1 MERIFKMKKHIFYIT
16 YTPKVEYNGTI
27 PTDPKQFKDLVE
39 SIWDTDGKKIVE
51 KLLVRNIDTKV
62 DFRGIYYNKK
72 FKFIGI
78 VQLPTKNADIE
89 HYKDYMTLYTLSG
102 TGGGTSADLTPLNT
116 AIEAL
121 KKELAELKA
130 KGLQG
135 SITEEKVKELINN
148 STIET
153 TKIIE
158 SLKKDNFTEITK
170 LLQEILNNK
179 ETIKETIKNIAEI
192 QKLEREFN
200 QKLTETNNKVTTLES
215 KTTTL
220 ETKTQAL
227 ETKANGIL
235 SKEELL
241 KLLEDAKVKNSD
253 NLGGI
258 PSSGFIRNYMNN
270 SLTDQDL
277 NAIDYPGFFSQKDKT
292 KALAAKNYPK
302 DSLIGILFVGNST
315 NPQQV
320 YFANETNEIYV
331 RSKTAGNWTAW
342 TKTSLDFNSIKPE
355 IETLITEKTT
365 TLVQDKLNN
374 IMAKD
379 SEKLGGLDKTKF
391 IRDYM
396 TGQSSINN
404 KDIDTVI
411 DVGFYYISEGDVT
424 TPEKYPNFIMD
435 RSRLD
440 ETSLLL
446 VCYFG
451 KPTQI
456 LIANSG
462 RIFWRYM
469 SNSYGTDIWS
479 PWFWMNEPARFP
491 NYNFDS
497 NPTSVSNISLDR
509 IRPNLEITLNDPGQ
523 TMSFDTNILSVY
535 GGQSGMIIVHNAKNI
550 SDFADECVW
559 ATEKPTELRD
569 TEYFTYM
576 VLPQSKVLLGRVY

>member
-1 MERIFKMKKHIFYIT
+1 MKKHIFYIT

-121 KKELAELKA
+121 KKELADLKA

-158 SLKKDNFTEITK
+158 SLKKDNSTEITK

-200 QKLTETNNKVTTLES
+200 QKLTETNNKVTTLEN

-241 KLLEDAKVKNSD
+241 KLLGDAKVKNSD

-277 NAIDYPGFFSQKDKT
+277 NSINYPGFFSQKDKT

-302 DSLIGILFVGNST
+302 DNLIGILFVGNSV

-320 YFANETNEIYV
+320 YFANETNKIYV
-331 RSKTAGNWTAW
+331 RSKTAGDWTAW

-355 IETLITEKTT
+355 IEALITEKTNT
-365 TLVQDKLNN
+365 VIESKLTN
-374 IMAKD
+374 IIAKD

-396 TGQSSINN
+396 TGQSSINTR
-404 KDIDTVI
+404 DINDITEP
-411 DVGFYYISEGDVT
+411 GFYYIDSNSLTHTENYPEGFLFSGNHSE
-424 TPEKYPNFIMD
+424 
-435 RSRLD
+435 
-440 ETSLLL
+440 SLLIVSFISQPAQFL
-446 VCYFG
+446 ITGYGKMYFRYKG
-451 KPTQI
+451 FMEGTLMWYPWQYMNKPVDQPI
-456 LIANSG
+456 L
-462 RIFWRYM
+462 
-469 SNSYGTDIWS
+469 T
-479 PWFWMNEPARFP
+479 
-491 NYNFDS
+491 FDTRH
-497 NPTSVSNISLDR
+497 TSVNNIYPT
-509 IRPNLEITLNDPGQ
+509 IFRPNSEITLTEAGQ
-523 TMSFDTNILSVY
+523 TMSFNNAVFSNEGV
-535 GGQSGMIIVHNAKNI
+535 SGMIIVHNAKNI
-550 SDFADECVW
+550 SDFADECIW

-569 TEYFTYM
+569 TEYFTYI
-576 VLPQSKVLLGRVY
+576 VLPNNKILLGRVY

>member
-1 MERIFKMKKHIFYIT
+1 MKKHIFYIT

-102 TGGGTSADLTPLNT
+102 TGGGTSADLTSLNT

-121 KKELAELKA
+121 KKELADLKA

-135 SITEEKVKELINN
+135 SITEDKVKELINN

-153 TKIIE
+153 TKVIE
-158 SLKKDNFTEITK
+158 SLKKDNSTEITK

-220 ETKTQAL
+220 ETKTREL

-241 KLLEDAKVKNSD
+241 KLLGDAKVKNSD

-258 PSSGFIRNYMNN
+258 PSNGFIRNYMNN
-270 SLTDQDL
+270 SLTAQDL
-277 NAIDYPGFFSQKDKT
+277 NSIDYPGFFSQKDKT
-292 KALAAKNYPK
+292 KALVAKNYPK
-302 DSLIGILFVGNST
+302 DNLIGILFVGNSV

-331 RSKTAGNWTAW
+331 RSKTAGDWTAW

-355 IETLITEKTT
+355 IEALITEKVKNLNVDLSDYVKKTDAEIIAVKEAT
-365 TLVQDKLNN
+365 ANNVANTLVKRDSLQGIKVFSILAEKVEITKVPTPIAFFNAETASICTLN
-374 IMAKD
+374 I
-379 SEKLGGLDKTKF
+379 EKHIEPINLKNVFGL
-391 IRDYM
+391 Y
-396 TGQSSINN
+396 N
-404 KDIDTVI
+404 KWIIKEVNSTNEF
-411 DVGFYYISEGDVT
+411 GISLSPFNVNYQITFNT
-424 TPEKYPNFIMD
+424 TP
-435 RSRLD
+435 S
-440 ETSLLL
+440 S
-446 VCYFG
+446 
-451 KPTQI
+451 
-456 LIANSG
+456 
-462 RIFWRYM
+462 
-469 SNSYGTDIWS
+469 
-479 PWFWMNEPARFP
+479 
-491 NYNFDS
+491 
-497 NPTSVSNISLDR
+497 
-509 IRPNLEITLNDPGQ
+509 ITLNV
-523 TMSFDTNILSVY
+523 FDSKIGL
-535 GGQSGMIIVHNAKNI
+535 SGMLYLKNCKENI
-550 SDFADECVW
+550 NDLSKYKWINGFPEDIKDE
-559 ATEKPTELRD
+559 E
-569 TEYFTYM
+569 FITYM
-576 VLPQSKVLLGRVY
+576 TLPNNEILLARVY

>member
-1 MERIFKMKKHIFYIT
+1 MKKHIFYIT

-62 DFRGIYYNKK
+62 DFRCIYYNKK
-72 FKFIGI
+72 IKFIGI
-78 VQLPTKNADIE
+78 VQSPTKNADIE
-89 HYKDYMTLYTLSG
+89 HYKDYMTLYTLSD
-102 TGGGTSADLTPLNT
+102 TGGSTSADLTPLNT

-121 KKELAELKA
+121 KKELADLKA

-153 TKIIE
+153 TKVIE
-158 SLKKDNFTEITK
+158 SLKKDNSTEITK

-200 QKLTETNNKVTTLES
+200 QKLTETNNKVTTLEN

-220 ETKTQAL
+220 ETKTQEL

-241 KLLEDAKVKNSD
+241 KPPGDAKVKNSD

-258 PSSGFIRNYMNN
+258 PPSGFIRNYMNN

-277 NAIDYPGFFSQKDKT
+277 NSIDYPGFFSQKDKT
-292 KALAAKNYPK
+292 KALAAKSYPK
-302 DSLIGILFVGNST
+302 DNLIGILFVGNSV

-331 RSKTAGNWTAW
+331 RSKSAGNWTAW

-355 IETLITEKTT
+355 IEALITEKTNT
-365 TLVQDKLNN
+365 VIESKLTN
-374 IMAKD
+374 IIAKD

-396 TGQSSINN
+396 TGQSSINTR
-404 KDIDTVI
+404 DINDITEP
-411 DVGFYYISEGDVT
+411 GFYYIDSDSLTHTENYPEGFISSGNHSE
-424 TPEKYPNFIMD
+424 
-435 RSRLD
+435 
-440 ETSLLL
+440 SLLRVSFISQPAQFL
-446 VCYFG
+446 ITGYGQMYFRYKG
-451 KPTQI
+451 FMAGTLMWYSWQYMNKPVDQPI
-456 LIANSG
+456 LT
-462 RIFWRYM
+462 FDT
-469 SNSYGTDIWS
+469 SY
-479 PWFWMNEPARFP
+479 
-491 NYNFDS
+491 
-497 NPTSVSNISLDR
+497 TSVNNIYPT
-509 IRPNLEITLNDPGQ
+509 IFRPNSEITLTEAGQ
-523 TMSFDTNILSVY
+523 TMSLNNAVFSNEGV
-535 GGQSGMIIVHNAKNI
+535 SGMIIVHNAKNI
-550 SDFADECVW
+550 SDFADECIW

-576 VLPQSKVLLGRVY
+576 VLPNNKILLGRVY

>member
-1 MERIFKMKKHIFYIT
+1 MKKHIFYIT

-102 TGGGTSADLTPLNT
+102 TGGGGTSADLTPLNT

-121 KKELAELKA
+121 KKELADLKA

-135 SITEEKVKELINN
+135 NVTEEKVKELINN

-153 TKIIE
+153 TKVIE
-158 SLKKDNFTEITK
+158 SLKKDNSTEITK

-200 QKLTETNNKVTTLES
+200 QKLTETNNKVTTLEN

-220 ETKTQAL
+220 ETKTKEL

-241 KLLEDAKVKNSD
+241 KLLGDAKVKNSD

-302 DSLIGILFVGNST
+302 DSLIGILFVGNSV

-331 RSKTAGNWTAW
+331 RSKSAGNWTAW

-355 IETLITEKTT
+355 IEALITEKTNT
-365 TLVQDKLNN
+365 VIESKLTN
-374 IMAKD
+374 IIAKD

-396 TGQSSINN
+396 TGQSSINTR
-404 KDIDTVI
+404 DINDITEP
-411 DVGFYYISEGDVT
+411 GFYYIDSDSLTHTENYPEGFISSGNHSE
-424 TPEKYPNFIMD
+424 
-435 RSRLD
+435 
-440 ETSLLL
+440 SLLIVSFISQPAQFL
-446 VCYFG
+446 ITGYGQMYFRYKG
-451 KPTQI
+451 FIAGTLMWYPWQYMNKPVDQPI
-456 LIANSG
+456 LTFNTSH
-462 RIFWRYM
+462 
-469 SNSYGTDIWS
+469 
-479 PWFWMNEPARFP
+479 
-491 NYNFDS
+491 
-497 NPTSVSNISLDR
+497 TSVNNIYST
-509 IRPNLEITLNDPGQ
+509 IFRPNSEITLTEAGQ
-523 TMSFDTNILSVY
+523 TMSFNNAVFSNEGV
-535 GGQSGMIIVHNAKNI
+535 SGMIIVHNAKNI
-550 SDFADECVW
+550 SDFADECIW

-576 VLPQSKVLLGRVY
+576 VLPNNKILLGRVY

>member
-1 MERIFKMKKHIFYIT
+1 MERISKMKKHIFYIT

-27 PTDPKQFKDLVE
+27 PTDPTDFKNLVE

-102 TGGGTSADLTPLNT
+102 TGGGTGADLTPLNT

-121 KKELAELKA
+121 KKELADLKA

-135 SITEEKVKELINN
+135 NITEEKVKELINN

-153 TKIIE
+153 TKVIE
-158 SLKKDNFTEITK
+158 SLKKDNSTEITK

-200 QKLTETNNKVTTLES
+200 QKLTETNNKVTTLEN
-215 KTTTL
+215 KTITL
-220 ETKTQAL
+220 ETKTQEL

-241 KLLEDAKVKNSD
+241 KLLGDAKVKNSD

-292 KALAAKNYPK
+292 KALATKNYPK
-302 DSLIGILFVGNST
+302 DSLIGILFVGNSVS
-315 NPQQV
+315 PQQV

-331 RSKTAGNWTAW
+331 RSKTAGDWTTW

-355 IETLITEKTT
+355 IETLITEKTNT
-365 TLVQDKLNN
+365 VIESKLAN
-374 IMAKD
+374 IIAKD

-404 KDIDTVI
+404 RDINDITEP
-411 DVGFYYISEGDVT
+411 GFYYIDSNSLTHTENYPEGFISSGNHSE
-424 TPEKYPNFIMD
+424 
-435 RSRLD
+435 
-440 ETSLLL
+440 SLLIVSFISQPAQFL
-446 VCYFG
+446 ITGYGQMYFRYKG
-451 KPTQI
+451 FMAGTLMWYPWQYMNKPVDQPI
-456 LIANSG
+456 LTFNTSH
-462 RIFWRYM
+462 
-469 SNSYGTDIWS
+469 
-479 PWFWMNEPARFP
+479 
-491 NYNFDS
+491 
-497 NPTSVSNISLDR
+497 TSVNNIYPT
-509 IRPNLEITLNDPGQ
+509 IFRPNSEITLTEAGQ
-523 TMSFDTNILSVY
+523 TMSFNNAVFSNEGV
-535 GGQSGMIIVHNAKNI
+535 SGMIVVHNAKNI
-550 SDFADECVW
+550 SDFADECIW

-576 VLPQSKVLLGRVY
+576 VLPGNKILLGRVY

>member
-1 MERIFKMKKHIFYIT
+1 MKKHIFYIT

-51 KLLVRNIDTKV
+51 KLLVRNIDTKI

-102 TGGGTSADLTPLNT
+102 TGEGTSADLTPLNT

-121 KKELAELKA
+121 KKELADLKA

-135 SITEEKVKELINN
+135 SITEDKVKELINN
-148 STIET
+148 SAIET
-153 TKIIE
+153 NKIIE
-158 SLKKDNFTEITK
+158 SLKKDNSTEITK

-220 ETKTQAL
+220 ETKTKEL

-241 KLLEDAKVKNSD
+241 KLLGDAKVKNSD

-277 NAIDYPGFFSQKDKT
+277 NSIDYPGFFSQKDKT

-302 DSLIGILFVGNST
+302 DSLIGILFVGNSVS
-315 NPQQV
+315 PQQV

-331 RSKTAGNWTAW
+331 RSKTAGDWTTW

-355 IETLITEKTT
+355 IETLITEKTNT
-365 TLVQDKLNN
+365 VIESKLAN
-374 IMAKD
+374 IIAKD

-404 KDIDTVI
+404 RDINDITEP
-411 DVGFYYISEGDVT
+411 GFYYIDSDSLIHTENYPENFNINGNHSE
-424 TPEKYPNFIMD
+424 
-435 RSRLD
+435 
-440 ETSLLL
+440 SLLIVSFISQPAQFL
-446 VCYFG
+446 ITGYGQMYFRYKG
-451 KPTQI
+451 FMAGTLMWYPWQYMNKPIDLPI
-456 LIANSG
+456 LT
-462 RIFWRYM
+462 F
-469 SNSYGTDIWS
+469 DITH
-479 PWFWMNEPARFP
+479 
-491 NYNFDS
+491 
-497 NPTSVSNISLDR
+497 TSVNNIYPT
-509 IRPNLEITLNDPGQ
+509 IYRPNLEITLTQAGQ
-523 TMSFDTNILSVY
+523 TMSFNNSVFSNE
-535 GGQSGMIIVHNAKNI
+535 GISGMIVVHNTKNI
-550 SDFADECVW
+550 SDFADECIW

-576 VLPQSKVLLGRVY
+576 VLPGNKILLGRVY

>member
-1 MERIFKMKKHIFYIT
+1 MNKHIFYIT

-121 KKELAELKA
+121 KKELADLKA

-153 TKIIE
+153 TKVIE
-158 SLKKDNFTEITK
+158 SLKKDNSTEITK

-200 QKLTETNNKVTTLES
+200 QKLTETNNKVTTLEN

-220 ETKTQAL
+220 ETKTREL

-241 KLLEDAKVKNSD
+241 KLLGDAKVKNSD

-277 NAIDYPGFFSQKDKT
+277 NSIDYPGFFSQKDKT
-292 KALAAKNYPK
+292 KALAAKSYPK
-302 DSLIGILFVGNST
+302 DNLIGILFVGNSV

-331 RSKTAGNWTAW
+331 RSKTAGDWTAW

-355 IETLITEKTT
+355 IETLITEKTNT
-365 TLVQDKLNN
+365 VIESKLAN
-374 IMAKD
+374 ITAKD

-404 KDIDTVI
+404 RDINDIT
-411 DVGFYYISEGDVT
+411 DVGFYFVT
-424 TPEKYPNFIMD
+424 YDDILHIENYPKEFID
-435 RSRLD
+435 PSGNHPN
-440 ETSLLL
+440 S
-446 VCYFG
+446 
-451 KPTQI
+451 I
-456 LIANSG
+456 LIVSFVGHLAQVLITNYGQLFYRSG
-462 RIFWRYM
+462 D
-469 SNSYGTDIWS
+469 STTNWS
-479 PWFWMNEPARFP
+479 PWIYMNKPIKKTILTF
-491 NYNFDS
+491 NTNL
-497 NPTSVSNISLDR
+497 TSVSFLYPNIF
-509 IRPNLEITLNDPGQ
+509 RPNLEITLTKTGQ
-523 TMSFDTNILSVY
+523 TMSFNNAVFSNEGT
-535 GGQSGMIIVHNAKNI
+535 SGMIVVHNAKNI
-550 SDFADECVW
+550 SDFADECIW

-576 VLPQSKVLLGRVY
+576 VLPNNKILLGRVY

>member
-1 MERIFKMKKHIFYIT
+1 MERISKMKKHIFYIT

-102 TGGGTSADLTPLNT
+102 TGGGTSVDLTPLNT

-121 KKELAELKA
+121 KKELADLKA

-153 TKIIE
+153 TKVIE
-158 SLKKDNFTEITK
+158 SLKKDNSTEITK

-220 ETKTQAL
+220 ETKTQEL

-241 KLLEDAKVKNSD
+241 KLLGDAKVKNSD

-258 PSSGFIRNYMNN
+258 PSSGFIRNYMGN

-277 NAIDYPGFFSQKDKT
+277 NSIDYPGFFSQKDKT
-292 KALAAKNYPK
+292 KALATKNYPK
-302 DSLIGILFVGNST
+302 DSLIGILFVGNSI

-331 RSKTAGNWTAW
+331 RSKTAGDWTVW

-355 IETLITEKTT
+355 IEALITEKTNT
-365 TLVQDKLNN
+365 VIESKLAN
-374 IMAKD
+374 IIAKD

-404 KDIDTVI
+404 RDINDITEP
-411 DVGFYYISEGDVT
+411 GFYYIDSDSLTHTENYPENFNINGNHSE
-424 TPEKYPNFIMD
+424 
-435 RSRLD
+435 
-440 ETSLLL
+440 SLLIVSFISQPAQFL
-446 VCYFG
+446 ITGYGQMYFRYKG
-451 KPTQI
+451 FMAGTLMWYPWQYMNKPVDQPI
-456 LIANSG
+456 LT
-462 RIFWRYM
+462 FDT
-469 SNSYGTDIWS
+469 SY
-479 PWFWMNEPARFP
+479 
-491 NYNFDS
+491 
-497 NPTSVSNISLDR
+497 TSVNNIYPT
-509 IRPNLEITLNDPGQ
+509 IFRPNSEITLTEAGQ
-523 TMSFDTNILSVY
+523 TMSFNNAVFSNDGV
-535 GGQSGMIIVHNAKNI
+535 SGMIIVHNAKNI
-550 SDFADECVW
+550 SDFADECIW

-576 VLPQSKVLLGRVY
+576 VLPNNKILLGRVY

>member
-1 MERIFKMKKHIFYIT
+1 MKKHIFYIT

-89 HYKDYMTLYTLSG
+89 HYKDYMTLYTLSS

-121 KKELAELKA
+121 KKELADLKA

-135 SITEEKVKELINN
+135 SITEDKVKELINN

-153 TKIIE
+153 NKVIE
-158 SLKKDNFTEITK
+158 SLKKDNSTEITK

-220 ETKTQAL
+220 ETKTREL

-241 KLLEDAKVKNSD
+241 KLLGDAKVKNSD

-258 PSSGFIRNYMNN
+258 PSSGFIRNYMGN

-277 NAIDYPGFFSQKDKT
+277 NSIDYPGFFSQKDKT
-292 KALAAKNYPK
+292 KALAAKSYPK
-302 DSLIGILFVGNST
+302 DSLIGILFVGNSI

-331 RSKTAGNWTAW
+331 RSKTADDWTAW

-355 IETLITEKTT
+355 IETLITEKTNT
-365 TLVQDKLNN
+365 VIESKLAN
-374 IMAKD
+374 IVAKD

-404 KDIDTVI
+404 RDINDITEP
-411 DVGFYYISEGDVT
+411 GFYYIDSDSLTHTENYPESFLVNGNHSETLLIVSFISQPAQFLITSQGKMYFRYKGFMAGTLMWYSWQYMNKPVDLPILTFDT
-424 TPEKYPNFIMD
+424 THTSINSIYPTI
-435 RSRLD
+435 
-440 ETSLLL
+440 
-446 VCYFG
+446 Y
-451 KPTQI
+451 
-456 LIANSG
+456 
-462 RIFWRYM
+462 
-469 SNSYGTDIWS
+469 
-479 PWFWMNEPARFP
+479 
-491 NYNFDS
+491 
-497 NPTSVSNISLDR
+497 
-509 IRPNLEITLNDPGQ
+509 RPNSEITLTEAGQ
-523 TMSFDTNILSVY
+523 TMSFNNAVFSNEGV
-535 GGQSGMIIVHNAKNI
+535 SGMIVVHNAKNI
-550 SDFADECVW
+550 SDFAGECIW

-576 VLPQSKVLLGRVY
+576 VLPNNKILLGRVY

>member
-1 MERIFKMKKHIFYIT
+1 MEKISKMKKHIFYIT

-27 PTDPKQFKDLVE
+27 PTDPTEFKNLVE

-116 AIEAL
+116 AIEVL
-121 KKELAELKA
+121 KKELADLKA

-153 TKIIE
+153 TKVIE
-158 SLKKDNFTEITK
+158 SLKKDNSTEITK
-170 LLQEILNNK
+170 LFQEILNNK

-200 QKLTETNNKVTTLES
+200 QKLTETNNKVTTLEN

-220 ETKTQAL
+220 ETKTQEL

-241 KLLEDAKVKNSD
+241 KLLGDAKVKNSD

-270 SLTDQDL
+270 SLTNQDL

-302 DSLIGILFVGNST
+302 DSLIGILFVGNSI

-320 YFANETNEIYV
+320 YFANETNEIYI
-331 RSKTAGNWTAW
+331 RSKTADNWTAW
-342 TKTSLDFNSIKPE
+342 TKTSLDFNSIKPQ
-355 IETLITEKTT
+355 IEALITEKTNT
-365 TLVQDKLNN
+365 VIQDKLNN
-374 IMAKD
+374 IVAKD

-404 KDIDTVI
+404 RNINDITEP
-411 DVGFYYISEGDVT
+411 GFYYIDSDSLTHTENYPEEFIIDGNHSETLLIVSFISQPAQFLITGNGKMYFRYKGFMTGTLMWYPWQYMNKPVDQPILTFNT
-424 TPEKYPNFIMD
+424 TY
-435 RSRLD
+435 
-440 ETSLLL
+440 
-446 VCYFG
+446 
-451 KPTQI
+451 
-456 LIANSG
+456 
-462 RIFWRYM
+462 
-469 SNSYGTDIWS
+469 
-479 PWFWMNEPARFP
+479 
-491 NYNFDS
+491 
-497 NPTSVSNISLDR
+497 TSVNNIYPT
-509 IRPNLEITLNDPGQ
+509 IFRPNSEITLTEAGQ
-523 TMSFDTNILSVY
+523 TMSFNNAVFSNE
-535 GGQSGMIIVHNAKNI
+535 GGSGMIVVHNAQNI
-550 SDFADECVW
+550 SDFADECIW

-576 VLPQSKVLLGRVY
+576 ILPNNKILLGRVY

>member
-1 MERIFKMKKHIFYIT
+1 MKKHIFYIT

-121 KKELAELKA
+121 KKELADLKA

-135 SITEEKVKELINN
+135 NITEEKVKELINN

-153 TKIIE
+153 TKVIE
-158 SLKKDNFTEITK
+158 SLKKDNSTEITK

-220 ETKTQAL
+220 ETKTREL

-241 KLLEDAKVKNSD
+241 KLLGDAKVKNSD

-277 NAIDYPGFFSQKDKT
+277 NSIDYPGFFSQKDKT

-331 RSKTAGNWTAW
+331 RSKTAGDWTAW

-355 IETLITEKTT
+355 IEALITEKTNT
-365 TLVQDKLNN
+365 VIEGKLAN
-374 IMAKD
+374 IVAKD

-404 KDIDTVI
+404 RDIDTI
-411 DVGFYYISEGDVT
+411 TDVGFYYIDYQSLVHKEHYPQKFFEYNLNSKAVLIVGKFN
-424 TPEKYPNFIMD
+424 KYNP
-435 RSRLD
+435 
-440 ETSLLL
+440 
-446 VCYFG
+446 V
-451 KPTQI
+451 QI
-456 LIANSG
+456 LFTDKG
-462 RIFWRYM
+462 RIFLRYYT
-469 SNSYGTDIWS
+469 STEEKGETWLEWQYI
-479 PWFWMNEPARFP
+479 NEPTKTP
-491 NYNFDS
+491 NMTFNTS
-497 NPTSVSNISLDR
+497 LTSVNDISFD
-509 IRPNLEITLNDPGQ
+509 IFRPNLEITLTEAGQ
-523 TMSFDTNILSVY
+523 TMSFNNAVFFNE
-535 GGQSGMIIVHNAKNI
+535 GVSGMIVVHNAKNI

-559 ATEKPTELRD
+559 ATEKSTELRD

-576 VLPQSKVLLGRVY
+576 VLPNNKILLGRVY

>member
-1 MERIFKMKKHIFYIT
+1 MKKHIFYIT

-102 TGGGTSADLTPLNT
+102 TGNGTSADLTPLQT

-121 KKELAELKA
+121 KKELADLKA

-135 SITEEKVKELINN
+135 SVTEEKVKELINN

-153 TKIIE
+153 TKVIE
-158 SLKKDNFTEITK
+158 SLKKDNSTEITK

-179 ETIKETIKNIAEI
+179 ETIKETIKNITEI

-200 QKLTETNNKVTTLES
+200 QKLTETNTKVTTLEN

-220 ETKTQAL
+220 ETKTQEL
-227 ETKANGIL
+227 ETKANRIL

-241 KLLEDAKVKNSD
+241 KLLGDAKVKNSD

-277 NAIDYPGFFSQKDKT
+277 NSIDYPGFFSQKDKT
-292 KALAAKNYPK
+292 KALAAKSYPK
-302 DSLIGILFVGNST
+302 DNLIGILFVGNSI

-331 RSKTAGNWTAW
+331 RSKTAGDWTVW
-342 TKTSLDFNSIKPE
+342 TKTSLDFNSIKPK
-355 IETLITEKTT
+355 IEALITEKTNT
-365 TLVQDKLNN
+365 VIESKLAN
-374 IMAKD
+374 IIAKD

-404 KDIDTVI
+404 RDINDIT
-411 DVGFYYISEGDVT
+411 DPGFYYIDSDSLTHVENY
-424 TPEKYPNFIMD
+424 PEEFN
-435 RSRLD
+435 LNGNHL
-440 ETSLLL
+440 ESLLIVSFISQPAQFL
-446 VCYFG
+446 ITGYGQMYFRYKG
-451 KPTQI
+451 YMAGTLMWYPWQYMNKPIDQSI
-456 LIANSG
+456 LT
-462 RIFWRYM
+462 FDT
-469 SNSYGTDIWS
+469 SY
-479 PWFWMNEPARFP
+479 
-491 NYNFDS
+491 
-497 NPTSVSNISLDR
+497 TSVNNIYPT
-509 IRPNLEITLNDPGQ
+509 IFKPNSEITLTEAGQ
-523 TMSFDTNILSVY
+523 TMSFNNAVFSNEGV
-535 GGQSGMIIVHNAKNI
+535 SGMIIVHNAKNI
-550 SDFADECVW
+550 SDFADECIW

-576 VLPQSKVLLGRVY
+576 VLPNSKVLLGRVY

>member
-1 MERIFKMKKHIFYIT
+1 MKKHIFYIT

-121 KKELAELKA
+121 KKELADLKA

-158 SLKKDNFTEITK
+158 SLKKDNSTEITK

-200 QKLTETNNKVTTLES
+200 QKLTETNNKVTTLEN

-241 KLLEDAKVKNSD
+241 KLLGDAKVKNSD

-277 NAIDYPGFFSQKDKT
+277 NSINYPGFFSQKDKT

-302 DSLIGILFVGNST
+302 DNLIGILFVGNSV

-320 YFANETNEIYV
+320 YFANETNKIYV
-331 RSKTAGNWTAW
+331 RSKTAGDWTAW

-355 IETLITEKTT
+355 IEALITEKTNT
-365 TLVQDKLNN
+365 VIESKLTN
-374 IMAKD
+374 IIAKD

-396 TGQSSINN
+396 TGQSSINTR
-404 KDIDTVI
+404 DINDITEP
-411 DVGFYYISEGDVT
+411 GFYYIDSNSLTHTENYPEGFLFSGNHSE
-424 TPEKYPNFIMD
+424 
-435 RSRLD
+435 
-440 ETSLLL
+440 SLLIVSFISQPAQFL
-446 VCYFG
+446 ITGYGKMYFRYKG
-451 KPTQI
+451 FMAGTLMWYPWQYMNKPVDQPI
-456 LIANSG
+456 L
-462 RIFWRYM
+462 
-469 SNSYGTDIWS
+469 T
-479 PWFWMNEPARFP
+479 
-491 NYNFDS
+491 FDTRH
-497 NPTSVSNISLDR
+497 TSVNNIYPT
-509 IRPNLEITLNDPGQ
+509 IFRPNSEITLTEAGQ
-523 TMSFDTNILSVY
+523 TMSFNNAVFSNEGV
-535 GGQSGMIIVHNAKNI
+535 SGMIIVHNAKNI
-550 SDFADECVW
+550 SDFADECIW

-569 TEYFTYM
+569 TEYFTYI
-576 VLPQSKVLLGRVY
+576 VLPNNKILLGRVY

>member
-1 MERIFKMKKHIFYIT
+1 MERISKMKKHIFYIT

-27 PTDPKQFKDLVE
+27 PTDPKQFKDLIE

-102 TGGGTSADLTPLNT
+102 TDGGTSADLTPLNT

-121 KKELAELKA
+121 KKELADLKA

-153 TKIIE
+153 NKIIE
-158 SLKKDNFTEITK
+158 SLKKDNSTEITK
-170 LLQEILNNK
+170 LLQEILTNK

-220 ETKTQAL
+220 ETKTQEL
-227 ETKANGIL
+227 ETKSNGIL

-241 KLLEDAKVKNSD
+241 KLLGDAKVKNSD

-277 NAIDYPGFFSQKDKT
+277 NSIDYPGFFSQKDKT
-292 KALAAKNYPK
+292 KALATKNYPK

-320 YFANETNEIYV
+320 YFVNETNEIYV
-331 RSKTAGNWTAW
+331 RSKTNGEWTIW
-342 TKTSLDFNSIKPE
+342 TKTSLDFNSIKPQ
-355 IETLITEKTT
+355 IESLITEKTNT
-365 TLVQDKLNN
+365 VIENKLAN
-374 IMAKD
+374 ITAKD

-404 KDIDTVI
+404 RDIN
-411 DVGFYYISEGDVT
+411 DVTEPGFYYIDSDSLTHTENYPEGFISNGNHSESLLIVSFISQPAQFLITGYGQMYFRYKVFMAGTLMWYNWIYMNKPIDQPILTFDITYTSVNGI
-424 TPEKYPNFIMD
+424 YPNI
-435 RSRLD
+435 
-440 ETSLLL
+440 
-446 VCYFG
+446 Y
-451 KPTQI
+451 
-456 LIANSG
+456 
-462 RIFWRYM
+462 
-469 SNSYGTDIWS
+469 
-479 PWFWMNEPARFP
+479 
-491 NYNFDS
+491 
-497 NPTSVSNISLDR
+497 
-509 IRPNLEITLNDPGQ
+509 RPNLEITLTEAGQ
-523 TMSFDTNILSVY
+523 TMSFNNAVFSNEGI
-535 GGQSGMIIVHNAKNI
+535 SGMIVVHNAKNI
-550 SDFADECVW
+550 SDFADECIW

-576 VLPQSKVLLGRVY
+576 VLPNNKVLLGRVY

>member
-1 MERIFKMKKHIFYIT
+1 MGRISKMKKHIFYIT

-27 PTDPKQFKDLVE
+27 PTDPTNFKNLVE

-78 VQLPTKNADIE
+78 VQLPTKDADIE

-102 TGGGTSADLTPLNT
+102 TGGGGSADLTPLNT

-135 SITEEKVKELINN
+135 DITEEKVKELINN

-153 TKIIE
+153 NKVIE
-158 SLKKDNFTEITK
+158 SLKKDNSTEITK
-170 LLQEILNNK
+170 LLQEILTNK

-192 QKLEREFN
+192 KKLEQEFN
-200 QKLTETNNKVTTLES
+200 QKLTETNNKVTTLEG
-215 KTTTL
+215 KTTAL
-220 ETKTQAL
+220 ETKTKEL
-227 ETKANGIL
+227 ETKSNGIL

-241 KLLEDAKVKNSD
+241 KLLGDAKVKNSD

-258 PSSGFIRNYMNN
+258 PSSGFIRNYMGN

-277 NAIDYPGFFSQKDKT
+277 NSIDYPGFFSQKDKT
-292 KALAAKNYPK
+292 KALASKNYPK
-302 DSLIGILFVGNST
+302 DNLLGILFVGNST

-331 RSKTAGNWTAW
+331 RSKTAGNWTSW

-355 IETLITEKTT
+355 IETLITEKTN

-374 IMAKD
+374 IVAKD

-404 KDIDTVI
+404 RDINDITEP
-411 DVGFYYISEGDVT
+411 GFYYIDSDSLTHTENYPEGFISSGKHSESLLIVSFISQPAQFLITSYGQMYFRYKGFMAGTLMWYNWIYMNKPVDQPILTFDT
-424 TPEKYPNFIMD
+424 THTSANGIYPTVYRPNF
-435 RSRLD
+435 
-440 ETSLLL
+440 
-446 VCYFG
+446 
-451 KPTQI
+451 
-456 LIANSG
+456 
-462 RIFWRYM
+462 
-469 SNSYGTDIWS
+469 
-479 PWFWMNEPARFP
+479 
-491 NYNFDS
+491 
-497 NPTSVSNISLDR
+497 
-509 IRPNLEITLNDPGQ
+509 EITLTEAGQ
-523 TMSFDTNILSVY
+523 IMSFNNAVFSNEGV
-535 GGQSGMIIVHNAKNI
+535 SGMIVVHNAKNI
-550 SDFADECVW
+550 SDFADECIW
-559 ATEKPTELRD
+559 ATEKPTKLRD

>member
-1 MERIFKMKKHIFYIT
+1 MEKISKMKKHIFYIT

-51 KLLVRNIDTKV
+51 KLLVRNIDTKI

-102 TGGGTSADLTPLNT
+102 TGEGTSADLTPLNT

-121 KKELAELKA
+121 KKELADLKA

-135 SITEEKVKELINN
+135 SITEDKVKELINN
-148 STIET
+148 SAIET
-153 TKIIE
+153 NKIIE
-158 SLKKDNFTEITK
+158 SLKKDNSTEITK

-220 ETKTQAL
+220 ETKTKEL

-241 KLLEDAKVKNSD
+241 KLLGDAKVKNSD

-277 NAIDYPGFFSQKDKT
+277 NSIDYPGFFSQKDKT

-302 DSLIGILFVGNST
+302 DSLIGILFVGNSVS
-315 NPQQV
+315 PQQV

-331 RSKTAGNWTAW
+331 RSKTAGDWTTW

-355 IETLITEKTT
+355 IETLITEKTNT
-365 TLVQDKLNN
+365 VIESKLAN
-374 IMAKD
+374 IIAKD

-404 KDIDTVI
+404 RDINDITEP
-411 DVGFYYISEGDVT
+411 GFYYIDSDSLIHTENYPENFNINGNHSE
-424 TPEKYPNFIMD
+424 
-435 RSRLD
+435 
-440 ETSLLL
+440 SLLIVSFISQPAQFL
-446 VCYFG
+446 ITGYGQMYFRYKG
-451 KPTQI
+451 FMAGTLMWYPWQYMNKPIDLPI
-456 LIANSG
+456 LT
-462 RIFWRYM
+462 F
-469 SNSYGTDIWS
+469 DITH
-479 PWFWMNEPARFP
+479 
-491 NYNFDS
+491 
-497 NPTSVSNISLDR
+497 TSVNNIYPT
-509 IRPNLEITLNDPGQ
+509 IYRPNLEITLTQAGQ
-523 TMSFDTNILSVY
+523 TMSFNNSVFSNE
-535 GGQSGMIIVHNAKNI
+535 GISGMIVVHNTKNI
-550 SDFADECVW
+550 SDFADECIW

-576 VLPQSKVLLGRVY
+576 VLPGNKILLGRVY

>member
-1 MERIFKMKKHIFYIT
+1 MKKHIFYIT

-121 KKELAELKA
+121 KKELADLKA

-153 TKIIE
+153 TKVIE
-158 SLKKDNFTEITK
+158 GLKKDNSTEITK

-179 ETIKETIKNIAEI
+179 ETIKETIKNIVEI

-200 QKLTETNNKVTTLES
+200 QKLTETNNKVTTLEN

-220 ETKTQAL
+220 ETKTQEL

-241 KLLEDAKVKNSD
+241 KLLGDAKVKNSD

-258 PSSGFIRNYMNN
+258 SSSGFIRNYMNN

-277 NAIDYPGFFSQKDKT
+277 NSIDYPGFFSQKDKT

-302 DSLIGILFVGNST
+302 ENLIGILFVGNSV

-331 RSKTAGNWTAW
+331 RSKTAGDWTAW

-355 IETLITEKTT
+355 IETLITEKTNT
-365 TLVQDKLNN
+365 VIESKLAN
-374 IMAKD
+374 IVAKD

-404 KDIDTVI
+404 RDINDIT
-411 DVGFYYISEGDVT
+411 DVGFYFVT
-424 TPEKYPNFIMD
+424 YDNVLHIENYPEAFIDSSGNHPN
-435 RSRLD
+435 S
-440 ETSLLL
+440 
-446 VCYFG
+446 
-451 KPTQI
+451 I
-456 LIANSG
+456 LIVSFIGHLAQVLITNYGQLFYRSGNSTTDWYPW
-462 RIFWRYM
+462 IYM
-469 SNSYGTDIWS
+469 NKPIEKTMLT
-479 PWFWMNEPARFP
+479 FNT
-491 NYNFDS
+491 NL
-497 NPTSVSNISLDR
+497 TSVNFLYPYIF
-509 IRPNLEITLNDPGQ
+509 RPNLEITLTEVGQ
-523 TMSFDTNILSVY
+523 TMSFNNAVFSNEGV
-535 GGQSGMIIVHNAKNI
+535 SGMIIVHNAKNI
-550 SDFADECVW
+550 SDFADECIW

-576 VLPQSKVLLGRVY
+576 VLPNNKILLGRVY

>member
-1 MERIFKMKKHIFYIT
+1 MERISKMKKHIFYIT

-121 KKELAELKA
+121 KKELADLKA

-153 TKIIE
+153 TKVIE
-158 SLKKDNFTEITK
+158 SLKKDNSTEITK

-220 ETKTQAL
+220 ETKTREL

-241 KLLEDAKVKNSD
+241 KLLGDAKVKNSD

-292 KALAAKNYPK
+292 KALASKNYPK
-302 DSLIGILFVGNST
+302 DNLIGILFVGNSI

-331 RSKTAGNWTAW
+331 RSKSAGNWTAW

-355 IETLITEKTT
+355 IEVLITEKTNT
-365 TLVQDKLNN
+365 VIESKLTN
-374 IMAKD
+374 IIAKD

-404 KDIDTVI
+404 KDINDI
-411 DVGFYYISEGDVT
+411 IEPGFYYIDSDSLTHTENYPEGFNLNGNHSE
-424 TPEKYPNFIMD
+424 
-435 RSRLD
+435 
-440 ETSLLL
+440 SLLIVSFISQPAQFL
-446 VCYFG
+446 ITGYGQMYFRYKG
-451 KPTQI
+451 FMAGTLMWYPWQYMNKPVDQPI
-456 LIANSG
+456 LT
-462 RIFWRYM
+462 FDT
-469 SNSYGTDIWS
+469 SY
-479 PWFWMNEPARFP
+479 
-491 NYNFDS
+491 
-497 NPTSVSNISLDR
+497 TSVNNIYPT
-509 IRPNLEITLNDPGQ
+509 IFRPNSEITLTEAGQ
-523 TMSFDTNILSVY
+523 TMSFNNAVFSNEGI
-535 GGQSGMIIVHNAKNI
+535 SGMIVVHNAKNI
-550 SDFADECVW
+550 SDFADKCIW

-576 VLPQSKVLLGRVY
+576 VLPNNKILLGRVY

>member
-1 MERIFKMKKHIFYIT
+1 MERISKMKKHIFYIT

-121 KKELAELKA
+121 KKELADLKA

-158 SLKKDNFTEITK
+158 SLKKDNSTEITK

-200 QKLTETNNKVTTLES
+200 QKLTETNNKVTTLEN

-241 KLLEDAKVKNSD
+241 KLLGDAKVKNSD

-277 NAIDYPGFFSQKDKT
+277 NSINYPGFFSQKDKT

-302 DSLIGILFVGNST
+302 DNLIGILFVGNSV

-320 YFANETNEIYV
+320 YFANETNKIYV
-331 RSKTAGNWTAW
+331 RSKTAGDWTAW

-355 IETLITEKTT
+355 IEALITEKTNT
-365 TLVQDKLNN
+365 VIESKLTN
-374 IMAKD
+374 IIAKD

-396 TGQSSINN
+396 TGQSSINTR
-404 KDIDTVI
+404 DINDITEP
-411 DVGFYYISEGDVT
+411 GFYYIDSNSLTHTENYPEGFLFSGNHSE
-424 TPEKYPNFIMD
+424 
-435 RSRLD
+435 
-440 ETSLLL
+440 SLLIVSFISQPAQFL
-446 VCYFG
+446 ITGYGKMYFRYKG
-451 KPTQI
+451 FMAGTLMWYPWQYMNKPVDQPI
-456 LIANSG
+456 L
-462 RIFWRYM
+462 
-469 SNSYGTDIWS
+469 T
-479 PWFWMNEPARFP
+479 
-491 NYNFDS
+491 FDTRH
-497 NPTSVSNISLDR
+497 TSVNNIYPT
-509 IRPNLEITLNDPGQ
+509 IFRPNSEITLTEAGQ
-523 TMSFDTNILSVY
+523 TMSFNNAVFSNEGV
-535 GGQSGMIIVHNAKNI
+535 SGMIIVHNAKNI
-550 SDFADECVW
+550 SDFADECIW

-569 TEYFTYM
+569 TEYFTYI
-576 VLPQSKVLLGRVY
+576 VLPNNKILLGRVY

>member
-1 MERIFKMKKHIFYIT
+1 MGRISKMNKHIFYIT

-121 KKELAELKA
+121 KKELADLKA

-153 TKIIE
+153 TKVIE
-158 SLKKDNFTEITK
+158 SLKKDNSTEITK

-200 QKLTETNNKVTTLES
+200 QKLTETNNKVTTLEN

-220 ETKTQAL
+220 ETKTREL

-241 KLLEDAKVKNSD
+241 KLLGDAKVKNSD

-277 NAIDYPGFFSQKDKT
+277 NSIDYPGFFSQKDKT
-292 KALAAKNYPK
+292 KALAAKSYPK
-302 DSLIGILFVGNST
+302 DNLIGILFVGNSV

-331 RSKTAGNWTAW
+331 RSKTAGDWTAW

-355 IETLITEKTT
+355 IETLITEKTNT
-365 TLVQDKLNN
+365 VIESKLAN
-374 IMAKD
+374 ITAKD

-404 KDIDTVI
+404 RDINDIT
-411 DVGFYYISEGDVT
+411 DVGFYFVT
-424 TPEKYPNFIMD
+424 YDDILHIENYPKEFID
-435 RSRLD
+435 PSGNHPN
-440 ETSLLL
+440 S
-446 VCYFG
+446 
-451 KPTQI
+451 I
-456 LIANSG
+456 LIVSFVGHLAQVLITNYGQLFYRSG
-462 RIFWRYM
+462 D
-469 SNSYGTDIWS
+469 STTNWS
-479 PWFWMNEPARFP
+479 PWIYMNKPIKKTILTF
-491 NYNFDS
+491 NTNL
-497 NPTSVSNISLDR
+497 TSVSFLYPNIF
-509 IRPNLEITLNDPGQ
+509 RPNLEITLTKTGQ
-523 TMSFDTNILSVY
+523 TMSFNNAVFSNEGT
-535 GGQSGMIIVHNAKNI
+535 SGMIVVHNAKNI
-550 SDFADECVW
+550 SDFADECIW

-576 VLPQSKVLLGRVY
+576 VLPNNKILLGRVY